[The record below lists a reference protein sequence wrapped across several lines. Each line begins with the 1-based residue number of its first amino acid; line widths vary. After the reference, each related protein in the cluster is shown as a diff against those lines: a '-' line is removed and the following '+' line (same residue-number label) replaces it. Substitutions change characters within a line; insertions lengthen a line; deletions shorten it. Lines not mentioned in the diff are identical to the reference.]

1 MARLGCGSEK
11 WCSSGKWG
19 ALGLG
24 VLLLMAAGCKRS
36 GSGSASSGGDEVT
49 CPDGSAQPGVS
60 IVTVNCGSLVEFD
73 ARDLDASL
81 DVEGLAAAGIK
92 NTKKVLR
99 EVSDAAEEAQ
109 VQFSQV
115 CEMYNACALT
125 SGEFRERTD
134 RAQSH
139 FRSIREKVDIL
150 TSAGG
155 DPAVV
160 REAFAQLYSE
170 TVTASAAQDDGLL
183 LELSVLGGKAGK
195 EPEVLASGATLHT
208 GDKVVFGLRVS
219 QASHVYLFQ
228 RKSSGVIEV
237 LFPSGSIPNLKN
249 PLAAAEVLRIP
260 PEGQVFELDDQDL
273 GEEVVYVV
281 ASKEPVF
288 DLEQAL
294 AAGAGQPTPEGP
306 VEAAMVRLFSAGAPE
321 CVDKTR
327 GLRVAEADPCAT
339 MTRGLRVK
347 SAAAPFFSEDASVQ
361 SRNVPGDDV
370 ILQVFRFQHAP

>member
-1 MARLGCGSEK
+1 M
-11 WCSSGKWG
+11 
-19 ALGLG
+19 
-24 VLLLMAAGCKRS
+24 LLLMSAGCNRS
-36 GSGSASSGGDEVT
+36 GSGAASSGGDEVS

-60 IVTVNCGSLVEFD
+60 IVTVNCSSLVQFD
-73 ARDLDASL
+73 AQDLDASL
-81 DVEGLAAAGIK
+81 DVEGLAAAGIQ

-109 VQFSQV
+109 VQFSQY
-115 CEMYNACALT
+115 CEMYNACAL
-125 SGEFRERTD
+125 SSEEFRERTD

-150 TSAGG
+150 MSAGG

-160 REAFAQLYSE
+160 REAFAQLYTE
-170 TVTASAAQDDGLL
+170 TVIASAPKDDGLL

-195 EPEVLASGATLHT
+195 EPEVLSSGGALHT
-208 GDKVVFGLRVS
+208 GDRVVFGVRVS
-219 QASHVYLFQ
+219 QESHVYLFQ

-237 LFPSGSIPNLKN
+237 LFPHLSIPNLKN

-281 ASKEPVF
+281 ASKDPVA

-294 AAGAGQPTPEGP
+294 SARAGEPTPEGP
-306 VEAAMVRLFSAGAPE
+306 VEKAMVRLFSVGAPE
-321 CVDKTR
+321 CADRTR
-327 GLRVAEADPCAT
+327 GLRIADADPCAT
-339 MTRGLRVK
+339 MTRGLQVNST
-347 SAAAPFFSEDASVQ
+347 SASFFSEDASVQ

-370 ILQVFRFQHAP
+370 ILQVFRFKHAP